1 MIKKEIYQDNT
12 ERESI
17 LNLNKD
23 LRLTEDHLFENGI
36 GELTFSNELSFDYF
50 SIEERIAILEKKIAT
65 LCS

>member
-1 MIKKEIYQDNT
+1 MIKKEIYQGNT

-36 GELTFSNELSFDYF
+36 GELTFSNEHSFDYF
-50 SIEERIAILEKKIAT
+50 SLEKRIAILEEKIAT